1 MEKQRKKVQD
11 GKVNIYD
18 GVAIWL
24 IAVMAYMLLCSDHHK
39 RQESYLEDRCEE
51 LIKHNAHLMDFFKML
66 NEQVGS

>member
-1 MEKQRKKVQD
+1 MVDCCD
-11 GKVNIYD
+11 GLYVTLY
-18 GVAIWL
+18 
-24 IAVMAYMLLCSDHHK
+24 SDHHK